1 MQFRQL
7 DLNLLVALDALLTE
21 RNITEAGRRVF
32 LTQSAMSGALARL
45 REHFADELLIQVGRK
60 MMTTPLADS
69 LADPVREILL
79 RIDAAIKTR
88 PEFDPGTSHRR
99 FSIMM
104 SDYVSTLLMPEVLRR
119 AEALAPRVT
128 FEVLSN
134 DVGNPFEILDRAD
147 IDFLIMPDQFLQKE
161 HPSQPLFDDSY
172 SCLVWADNP
181 LVGDTLTQQQYLEL
195 GHVFIQFRV
204 RVPVID
210 EWFLTKLGLTR
221 RGEVLANNF
230 NSLPHLVVGTH
241 RIATLQRRLAEL
253 YARYLPLRVL
263 EPPFEL
269 PSMTEALQWHK
280 DFSDDPGRAWLRGIM
295 GSVAA
300 NMVKSASPA
309 STSKPTKRRK
319 RG

>member
-79 RIDAAIKTR
+79 KIDAAIKTR

-172 SCLVWADNP
+172 SCLVSADNP

-210 EWFLTKLGLTR
+210 EWFLSKLGLTR

-230 NSLPHLVVGTH
+230 NSVPYLVVGTR
-241 RIATLQRRLAEL
+241 RIATIQRRLAEL

-280 DFSDDPGRAWLRGIM
+280 DFGDDPGRAWLRGIM

-300 NMVKSASPA
+300 SMVKSASPA
-309 STSKPTKRRK
+309 STSKPIKRRK
-319 RG
+319 RV

>member
-79 RIDAAIKTR
+79 KIDAAIKTR

-172 SCLVWADNP
+172 SCLVSADNP

-210 EWFLTKLGLTR
+210 EWFLSKLGLTR

-230 NSLPHLVVGTH
+230 NSVPYLVVGTR
-241 RIATLQRRLAEL
+241 RIATIQRRLAEL

-280 DFSDDPGRAWLRGIM
+280 DFGDDPGRAWLRGIM

-300 NMVKSASPA
+300 SMVKSRYPTP
-309 STSKPTKRRK
+309 TSKPIKRAK
-319 RG
+319 RV

>member
-79 RIDAAIKTR
+79 KIDAAIKTR
-88 PEFDPGTSHRR
+88 PEFDPSTSHRR

-210 EWFLTKLGLTR
+210 EWFLIKLGLTR
-221 RGEVLANNF
+221 RGEVLVNNF
-230 NSLPHLVVGTH
+230 NSLPHLVVGTR

-269 PSMTEALQWHK
+269 PSLTEALQWHK
-280 DFSDDPGRAWLRGIM
+280 DFGDDPGRMWLRGIM
-295 GSVAA
+295 ASVAA
-300 NMVKSASPA
+300 NMAKDAAPA
-309 STSKPTKRRK
+309 WTSKPVK
-319 RG
+319 RGKRV

>member
-1 MQFRQL
+1 MQFRRL

-69 LADPVREILL
+69 LAGPVREILL
-79 RIDAAIKTR
+79 KIDAAVQTR
-88 PEFDPGTSHRR
+88 PEFDPNTSHRR

-119 AEALAPRVT
+119 AEAQAPRVT

-134 DVGNPFEILDRAD
+134 DVANPFEILDRAE
-147 IDFLIMPDQFLQKE
+147 IDFLIMPDQFLPKE

-172 SCLVWADNP
+172 ACLVWADNP
-181 LVGDTLTQQQYLEL
+181 LVGDSLTQQLYLEL
-195 GHVFIQFRV
+195 GHVLLQFRA
-204 RVPVID
+204 RVPFID
-210 EWFLTKLGLTR
+210 EWFLIKLGLTR
-221 RGEVLANNF
+221 RAEVFASSF

-253 YARYLPLRVL
+253 YASFLPLRLL
-263 EPPFEL
+263 EPPFNL
-269 PSMTEALQWHK
+269 PSLTEALQWHK
-280 DFSDDPGRAWLRGIM
+280 DFGDDPGRAWLRGIV
-295 GSVAA
+295 GVVAA
-300 NMVKSASPA
+300 DMVGKASPA
-309 STSKPTKRRK
+309 
-319 RG
+319 

>member
-79 RIDAAIKTR
+79 KIDAAIKTR
-88 PEFDPGTSHRR
+88 PEFDPSTSHRR

-134 DVGNPFEILDRAD
+134 DVGNPLEILDRAD

-210 EWFLTKLGLTR
+210 EWFLIKLGLTR
-221 RGEVLANNF
+221 RGEVLVNNF
-230 NSLPHLVVGTH
+230 NSLPHLVVGTR

-269 PSMTEALQWHK
+269 PSLTEALQWHK
-280 DFSDDPGRAWLRGIM
+280 DFGDDPGRMWLRGIM

-300 NMVKSASPA
+300 NMAKDASPGW
-309 STSKPTKRRK
+309 TSKPVKRRK
-319 RG
+319 RV

>member
-79 RIDAAIKTR
+79 KIDAAIKTR

-221 RGEVLANNF
+221 RGEVLVNNF

-280 DFSDDPGRAWLRGIM
+280 DFGDDPGRAWLRGIM

-300 NMVKSASPA
+300 SMVKRASPA

>member
-1 MQFRQL
+1 MGFGRFARVAGLVAGVFIGLLILTGPGMAQTSATHPLSLTVATGVDPTFGHYVVAVKQGFFEKEGISA
-7 DLNLLVALDALLTE
+7 NLKPFNDGNYALDALLTE

-79 RIDAAIKTR
+79 KIDAAIKTR

-134 DVGNPFEILDRAD
+134 DAK
-147 IDFLIMPDQFLQKE
+147 LI
-161 HPSQPLFDDSY
+161 
-172 SCLVWADNP
+172 
-181 LVGDTLTQQQYLEL
+181 T
-195 GHVFIQFRV
+195 
-204 RVPVID
+204 
-210 EWFLTKLGLTR
+210 
-221 RGEVLANNF
+221 
-230 NSLPHLVVGTH
+230 
-241 RIATLQRRLAEL
+241 
-253 YARYLPLRVL
+253 
-263 EPPFEL
+263 
-269 PSMTEALQWHK
+269 
-280 DFSDDPGRAWLRGIM
+280 
-295 GSVAA
+295 
-300 NMVKSASPA
+300 
-309 STSKPTKRRK
+309 
-319 RG
+319 